1 MKIASVG
8 VCVWF
13 PNYVLIY
20 IPYASVTHRHSFSII
35 QLHYWQKLYFLK
47 RSLSSITPSEV
58 VWRVSLNISMHS
70 FNRGSDVRNPV
81 DLSACHNKTIITKM
95 KQMGY
100 NKKVSTAQLFIN
112 IRDICYRIIN
122 TETFRH
128 LIDPFACIWCQRINV
143 IWNPQWPNY
152 FLHKCKY
159 YPALPQMLSSIPFC
173 TANNGIT
180 TLLIT

>member
-1 MKIASVG
+1 M
-8 VCVWF
+8 
-13 PNYVLIY
+13 PLLRQQ
-20 IPYASVTHRHSFSII
+20 SVTHRHSFSIM

-81 DLSACHNKTIITKM
+81 DLSACYNKAIITKM
-95 KQMGY
+95 KEMGY

-112 IRDICYRIIN
+112 IRDICHHIIN
-122 TETFRH
+122 TETFWH
-128 LIDPFACIWCQRINV
+128 FIDPFAIHFGCIWCQRINV
-143 IWNPQWPNY
+143 IWNLQWPNY

-159 YPALPQMLSSIPFC
+159 CPALPQMLSKYS
-173 TANNGIT
+173 
-180 TLLIT
+180 LLHSK